1 MPCLLIA
8 SGRLGV
14 GAVHAEFLQL
24 FRLFRQLLANS
35 LQLGLIVITELGAF
49 GSAVVRAG
57 RVNLFPVLGVDPGHA
72 RALKVVFELVH
83 LAPLNDRLVPLTID
97 TARFDHLSNRPLL

>member
-49 GSAVVRAG
+49 GSAVVRTG
-57 RVNLFPVLGVDPGHA
+57 
-72 RALKVVFELVH
+72 
-83 LAPLNDRLVPLTID
+83 
-97 TARFDHLSNRPLL
+97 